1 MVVAVWV
8 TSKIQGLSRF
18 RTVWYSQPRYAKNG
32 KKWAGNLFKKMKCSQ
47 ACSTQQNPLMP
58 PLTLVISTFD
68 CRILNWKP
76 TAVSLKSFTSNT
88 SSFSRYVARKYMYL
102 PFEECYQVD
111 FVKNNSFKR
120 WFYVTVLVIFTQKYQ
135 KYAFLK
141 KTFIL

>member
-1 MVVAVWV
+1 
-8 TSKIQGLSRF
+8 
-18 RTVWYSQPRYAKNG
+18 
-32 KKWAGNLFKKMKCSQ
+32 MKCSQ

-68 CRILNWKP
+68 CRFLNWKP
-76 TAVSLKSFTSNT
+76 TAESLKSFTSNT
-88 SSFSRYVARKYMYL
+88 SSFSRYVAQKYMYL

-141 KTFIL
+141 KNFHLIIMGCLAVLLFKGFKRIRIHVVLKKIL